1 MSISTAGSKH
11 ASMLRPL
18 RVAAWE
24 EWALHMHMEERGRV
38 QVEYVTITEE
48 DAAAIAAVNPNHEG
62 PPRKNCKMG
71 KNGGKK
77 RGRDKRGGEEE
88 EEAASQ

>member
-1 MSISTAGSKH
+1 M
-11 ASMLRPL
+11 
-18 RVAAWE
+18 
-24 EWALHMHMEERGRV
+24 
-38 QVEYVTITEE
+38 EYVTITEE

-88 EEAASQ
+88 EGEEEAASQ